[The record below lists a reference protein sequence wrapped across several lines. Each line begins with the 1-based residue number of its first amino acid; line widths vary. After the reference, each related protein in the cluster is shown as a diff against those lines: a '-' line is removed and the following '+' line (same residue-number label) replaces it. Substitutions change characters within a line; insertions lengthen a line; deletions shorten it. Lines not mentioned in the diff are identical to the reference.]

1 MSRTIGAVSA
11 LPVDRLLV
19 GITGTLGIY
28 DFLYYV
34 EAFRGTVAKEI
45 RVIHTPT
52 ASRFID
58 PQIVSMIV
66 GCEVWTDF
74 WDERDGVRVP
84 HAELP
89 EWAQMF
95 IVIPAT
101 VNTLSL
107 VARGDASGLLHASVL
122 GSPRPVGFVPNMKQ
136 SLWRAPATRRNVA
149 QMREDGHLV
158 MDLDEGEYFLQPVD
172 KSLPPDPA
180 PSPEQIAAFVLEL
193 ARASGIEAGEDELHL
208 APAAEAIERIDRVRR
223 TFGQA

>member
-1 MSRTIGAVSA
+1 MSG

-34 EAFRGTVAKEI
+34 EAFRGTVAREI

-52 ASRFID
+52 AARFID
-58 PQIVSMIV
+58 PQVVSMIV
-66 GCEVWTDF
+66 GCDVWTDF
-74 WDERDGVRVP
+74 WDERAGVRVP

-89 EWAQMF
+89 EWAEMF
-95 IVIPAT
+95 IVIPTT

-107 VARGDASGLLHASVL
+107 VARGDASGLLHASIL

-136 SLWRAPATRRNVA
+136 SLWRAAPTRRNVA
-149 QMREDGHLV
+149 QIREDGHLV
-158 MDLDEGEYFLQPVD
+158 MDLEQGEYFLQPVD

-180 PSPEQIAAFVLEL
+180 PSPEQIAAFVIEL
-193 ARASGIEAGEDELHL
+193 ARASGVEVEDGALDV
-208 APAAEAIERIDRVRR
+208 APGAEAIERVERIRR
-223 TFGQA
+223 SLGQS